1 AAGER
6 AEFLGCIAARMERGS
21 APSRFTSVPQHSA
34 KVTALSH
41 KPQLLPW
48 TSATS
53 LPWKEICELFRQ
65 HMNPGLFKIIERL
78 GYDSTQVV
86 TARDVHYRTRD
97 GQSILDCW
105 GGFGTFNVGHNHPR
119 LAAVRRAIDE
129 QERAELGH
137 AFVPAQA
144 AVLAKNLAT
153 VMPGDLSVSYLCCT
167 GSEAVEAALK
177 LAQKFHGDRRGRIY
191 FAENAMHGKTHG
203 ALSVTGND
211 RVRLPFKNI
220 SDCVQY
226 RFGDAYALRK
236 LLTSH
241 AADRSAGPALAVIV
255 EPIQCGGGVVVPAPG
270 YLRQLRQLC
279 DEFAAL
285 LIVDEVQ
292 TGFGRTGKLFAF
304 EHDDIVPDIVTL
316 SKALGGG
323 KAAVAACVSRR
334 KVFQRAYG
342 STDDCTLHNATFNEM
357 TSSTALATEMLHIL
371 YDEGL
376 IDNAARVGSYLHTR
390 LDDLQTRFSE
400 LLVDVRGR
408 GLLAGIELR
417 NIAELL
423 PGATLGQYLPKL
435 RAIGDGP
442 LAVLVASDLLA
453 RHRVLVAFT
462 DFNRNVLR
470 IEPPLTLREEHVDQL
485 IEGLADVLS
494 QGVTGL
500 ITRTVERRLL
510 DA

>member
-1 AAGER
+1 
-6 AEFLGCIAARMERGS
+6 M
-21 APSRFTSVPQHSA
+21 PSTTDP
-34 KVTALSH
+34 SH
-41 KPQLLPW
+41 TLAQKPDLLPW
-48 TSATS
+48 TSAAT
-53 LPWKEICELFRQ
+53 LPWDELCELFRQ
-65 HMNPGLFKIIERL
+65 HMNPGLFKILGRL
-78 GYDSTQVV
+78 GYDSVQIVG
-86 TARDVHYRTRD
+86 ARDVHYRTRR
-97 GQSILDCW
+97 GESILDCW
-105 GGFGTFNVGHNHPR
+105 GGFGTFNLGHNHPR
-119 LAAVRRAIDE
+119 LAAVRRTVDE
-129 QERAELGH
+129 QERAELCH

-153 VMPGDLSVSYLCCT
+153 VLPGDLSVSYLCCT

-177 LAQKFHGDRRGRIY
+177 LAQKFQGDPAGKIY

-211 RVRLPFKNI
+211 RVQQPFKRIAN
-220 SDCVQY
+220 CVRY
-226 RFGDAYALRK
+226 PFGDAHALRR
-236 LLTSH
+236 LLATS
-241 AADRSAGPALAVIV
+241 ASRAPSERAIAVIV

-270 YLRQLRQLC
+270 YLRQVRQIC

-304 EHDDIVPDIVTL
+304 EHDGIVPDIVTL

-323 KAAVAACVSRR
+323 KAAVAACVARR
-334 KVFQRAYG
+334 KIFERAYG
-342 STDDCTLHNATFNEM
+342 SSDDATLHNATFNEM
-357 TSSTALATEMLHIL
+357 TGSTAIATEMLHVL

-376 IDNAARVGSYLHTR
+376 IENAARVGRYLHGR
-390 LDDLQTRFSE
+390 LDELQSRFSD
-400 LLVDVRGR
+400 LVVDVRGR
-408 GLLAGIELR
+408 GLLAGIEFR

-435 RAIGDGP
+435 RTLGDGP

-485 IEGLADVLS
+485 VNGLSDVLS

-500 ITRTVERRLL
+500 LKRTLERRFL
-510 DA
+510 DARHG

>member
-1 AAGER
+1 
-6 AEFLGCIAARMERGS
+6 
-21 APSRFTSVPQHSA
+21 
-34 KVTALSH
+34 VTASASPVLQE
-41 KPQLLPW
+41 KPDLLPW
-48 TSATS
+48 TSAAT
-53 LPWKEICELFRQ
+53 LPWDEICELFRQ
-65 HMNPGLFKIIERL
+65 HMNPGLFKIVQRL
-78 GYDSTQVV
+78 GYDAEQIVG
-86 TARDVHYRTRD
+86 ARDVHYRTRA
-97 GQSILDCW
+97 GESILDCW

-119 LAAVRRAIDE
+119 LAAVRRAVDE

-153 VMPGDLSVSYLCCT
+153 LLPGDLSVSYLCCT

-177 LAQKFHGDRRGRIY
+177 LAEKAQGARAGRIY
-191 FAENAMHGKTHG
+191 YAENAMHGKTHG

-211 RVRLPFKNI
+211 RVQRPFKSI
-220 SDCVQY
+220 AGCV
-226 RFGDAYALRK
+226 RFPFGDAHALRRV
-236 LLTSH
+236 LGI
-241 AADRSAGPALAVIV
+241 AAPGERPIAVIV

-270 YLRQLRQLC
+270 YLRQVRRIC
-279 DEFAAL
+279 DEVGAL

-304 EHDDIVPDIVTL
+304 EHDGIVPDIVTF

-323 KAAVAACVSRR
+323 KAAVAACVARR
-334 KVFQRAYG
+334 KIFERAYG
-342 STDDCTLHNATFNEM
+342 STDDATLHNATFNEM
-357 TSSTALATEMLHIL
+357 TGSTAIATEMLHIL

-376 IDNAARVGSYLHTR
+376 IDNAARVGGYLHGR
-390 LDDLQTRFSE
+390 LDELQSRFSD
-400 LLVDVRGR
+400 LVVDVRGR

-423 PGATLGQYLPKL
+423 PGATLGHYLPKL
-435 RAIGDGP
+435 RALGDGP
-442 LAVLVASDLLA
+442 LAVLVAGDLLA

-470 IEPPLTLREEHVDQL
+470 IEPPLTLREQHVDRL
-485 IEGLADVLS
+485 VEGLSDVLS

-500 ITRTVERRLL
+500 LKRTLERRFL
-510 DA
+510 DARHG